1 MIHLPI
7 HKQLSLFS
15 TFLFPINEIRK
26 LTWLRFQVFQKSCT
40 WFVMFYMDSKG
51 SSDPAPTWHQKV
63 SPKDGAEEKRHAQFA
78 RTCQPTICPH
88 TCTGVYVPL
97 LALHIYAICIP
108 IFTNI
113 CIYVCI
119 MYVSLMFSLQRGKEK
134 WVQGKLV
141 HQNKNGQMQSREPK
155 KVWLNNYTLPIFLCC
170 IQINYP

>member
-1 MIHLPI
+1 M
-7 HKQLSLFS
+7 
-15 TFLFPINEIRK
+15 T
-26 LTWLRFQVFQKSCT
+26 
-40 WFVMFYMDSKG
+40 
-51 SSDPAPTWHQKV
+51 KV
-63 SPKDGAEEKRHAQFA
+63 SSFSEILHMICDVLHGFKRELRSSPDMASIGFPKRWGRRKEA
-78 RTCQPTICPH
+78 RTICTYMPANYICAH

-141 HQNKNGQMQSREPK
+141 HQNKNGQMQNREAK
-155 KVWLNNYTLPIFLCC
+155 KCD
-170 IQINYP
+170 